1 VDKGRKP
8 RAHERRGQGRLNHLR
23 SIIEFALRPTEDQE
37 VVDVSDL
44 TANDRPTS
52 GGLERLRVAVVQFWL
67 SGYGGS
73 EKVLE
78 AIGEIFPQADF
89 YALVVADGGIPPSL
103 RTRKW
108 TTSFVDRIPGA
119 KRWYRYFLPL
129 FPYALEQFDLGGY
142 DLVIS
147 SESGPAK
154 GVITSPGT
162 CHICYCLSPM
172 RYVWD
177 MYHDYRR
184 KMNPLARGAFSL
196 AAHYAR
202 QWDVTTAARVDY
214 FGAISDYV
222 AARVRKYY
230 RRESTVIYP
239 PVDVSA
245 GYLADRTEDYYLVV
259 SRMVPYKR
267 VDLAIEACN
276 RLGRRLRVVGAG
288 PEYKRLKEMAG
299 PTIEFLG
306 KLDEK
311 SLRECYAR
319 SRAFL
324 FPAEED
330 FGIVPVEAQSFGRP
344 VIASGR
350 GGALE
355 TVIGLRESADPQS
368 ATGIFFDEQTADS
381 LAGAMARFEEMESSF
396 NPEFIRAGAQRFS
409 LERFK
414 GEFMKFAAGCLA
426 DFQEESGAFP
436 KPRGAPDLMK
446 VAAGGPGDSR

>member
-1 VDKGRKP
+1 M
-8 RAHERRGQGRLNHLR
+8 
-23 SIIEFALRPTEDQE
+23 
-37 VVDVSDL
+37 
-44 TANDRPTS
+44 
-52 GGLERLRVAVVQFWL
+52 RVAVVQFWL

-78 AIGEIFPQADF
+78 ALGEIFPQADF
-89 YALVVADGGIPPSL
+89 YALVVADGGIPASL
-103 RTRKW
+103 RGRKW

-119 KRWYRYFLPL
+119 RRWYRNLLPL
-129 FPYALEQFDLGGY
+129 YPFALEQFDLSEY

-154 GVITSPGT
+154 GVITSPRS

-177 MYHDYRR
+177 MYHEYRR
-184 KMNPLARGAFSL
+184 KMNPLARAAFSL

-214 FGAISDYV
+214 FAAISDYV

-239 PVDVSA
+239 PVDVSK
-245 GYLADRTEDYYLVV
+245 GYLADKTEDYYLAI
-259 SRMVPYKR
+259 SRLVPYKR
-267 VDLAIEACN
+267 VDLAIEACT
-276 RLGRRLRVVGAG
+276 RLGRRLRVVGTG
-288 PEYKRLKEMAG
+288 PELKRLKAMAG
-299 PTIEFLG
+299 PTVEFMG
-306 KLDEK
+306 RLDDA

-330 FGIVPVEAQSFGRP
+330 FGIAPVEAQSFGRP
-344 VIASGR
+344 VIAYGR
-350 GGALE
+350 GGAIE
-355 TVIGLRESADPQS
+355 TVVGLADGGDPRS
-368 ATGIFFDEQTADS
+368 ATGIFFREQTAES
-381 LAGAMARFEEMESSF
+381 LAGAIVRFEETESTF
-396 NPEFIRAGAQRFS
+396 NPEFIRASAQRFS

-414 GEFMKFAAGCLA
+414 EEFVKFAAGRLA
-426 DFQEESGAFP
+426 EFQEESGGLPQP
-436 KPRGAPDLMK
+436 KESADLMR
-446 VAAGGPGDSR
+446 VPAGGQGGAY

>member
-1 VDKGRKP
+1 VTDSTASP
-8 RAHERRGQGRLNHLR
+8 GQPAETLG
-23 SIIEFALRPTEDQE
+23 
-37 VVDVSDL
+37 
-44 TANDRPTS
+44 
-52 GGLERLRVAVVQFWL
+52 RLRVAVVQFWL

-89 YALVVADGGIPPSL
+89 FSLVVADGGIPASL
-103 RTRKW
+103 QGRKW

-119 KRWYRYFLPL
+119 RRWYRHFLPL
-129 FPYALEQFDLGGY
+129 FPYALEQFDLSGY

-154 GVITSPGT
+154 GVLTSPRT

-177 MYHDYRR
+177 MYHEYRM
-184 KMNPLARGAFSL
+184 KMNPLTRAVFSL

-202 QWDVTTAARVDY
+202 QWDASTAARVDY
-214 FGAISDYV
+214 FAAISDYV

-245 GYLADRTEDYYLVV
+245 GYVAATTEDYYLAV
-259 SRMVPYKR
+259 SRLVPYKR
-267 VDLAIEACN
+267 LDLAIEACN
-276 RLGRRLRVVGAG
+276 RLGRRLQVVGAG
-288 PEYKRLKEMAG
+288 PELRRLKAMAG
-299 PTIEFLG
+299 PTVEFLG
-306 KLDEK
+306 KLDDV
-311 SLRECYAR
+311 SLHECYAR

-330 FGIVPVEAQSFGRP
+330 FGIAPVEAQSFGRP
-344 VIASGR
+344 VIAYGR

-355 TVIGLRESADPQS
+355 TIIGLPDGGDARS
-368 ATGIFFDEQTADS
+368 ATGIFFGEQTAES
-381 LAGAMARFEEMESSF
+381 LSDAILRFEEIESSF
-396 NPEFIRAGAQRFS
+396 IPEFIRANAQRFS

-414 GEFMKFAAGCLA
+414 EEFVKFVAGRLA
-426 DFQEESGAFP
+426 EFQAESGGWLRRREARDLVQVP
-436 KPRGAPDLMK
+436 TGGA
-446 VAAGGPGDSR
+446 GDN

>member
-1 VDKGRKP
+1 MASP
-8 RAHERRGQGRLNHLR
+8 GQAAESLG
-23 SIIEFALRPTEDQE
+23 
-37 VVDVSDL
+37 
-44 TANDRPTS
+44 
-52 GGLERLRVAVVQFWL
+52 RLRVAVVQFWL

-89 YALVVADGGIPPSL
+89 YALVVRDGAIPASL
-103 RTRKW
+103 RGRKW

-119 KRWYRYFLPL
+119 RRWYRHFLPL
-129 FPYALEQFDLGGY
+129 FPYALEQFDLSGY

-154 GVITSPGT
+154 GVLTSPRA

-184 KMNPLARGAFSL
+184 KMNPLARAVFSL
-196 AAHYAR
+196 TAHYAR

-214 FGAISDYV
+214 FGAISNYV
-222 AARVRKYY
+222 AARIRKYY

-245 GYLADRTEDYYLVV
+245 GYLADTRQDYYLAV
-259 SRMVPYKR
+259 SRLVPYKR
-267 VDLAIEACN
+267 LDLAVEACN

-288 PEYKRLKEMAG
+288 PELRRLKAMAG
-299 PTIEFLG
+299 PTVEFLG
-306 KLDEK
+306 KLDDV
-311 SLRECYAR
+311 SLRECYAHC
-319 SRAFL
+319 RAFL

-330 FGIVPVEAQSFGRP
+330 FGIAPVEAQSFGRP
-344 VIASGR
+344 VIAYGR

-355 TVIGLRESADPQS
+355 TIIGPPDGGDARS
-368 ATGIFFDEQTADS
+368 ATGIFFGEQTAES
-381 LAGAMARFEEMESSF
+381 LAGAILRFEEIESSF
-396 NPEFIRAGAQRFS
+396 KPDFIRANAQRFS

-414 GEFMKFAAGCLA
+414 EEFVKFVAGCLA
-426 DFQEESGAFP
+426 EFQAESGGWLQRREA
-436 KPRGAPDLMK
+436 RDL
-446 VAAGGPGDSR
+446 VQVPAGGAGE